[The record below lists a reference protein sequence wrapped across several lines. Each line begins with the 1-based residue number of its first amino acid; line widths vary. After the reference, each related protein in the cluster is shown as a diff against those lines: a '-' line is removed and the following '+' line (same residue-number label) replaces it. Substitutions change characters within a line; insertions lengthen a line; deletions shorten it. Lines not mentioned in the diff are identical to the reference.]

1 MNSFP
6 TLNKVTLIGY
16 VLQKP
21 QIKFLSNSN
30 ALCNFTLGTFDL
42 ITINT
47 KKERKKI
54 TDYHTI
60 SCWNEF
66 AKEIYKNISE
76 NQLIYIEGKLKHRKW
91 TSKDGLLHDR
101 AEIFLS
107 SYILLSENQL
117 NVTIN
122 DGVYPNEQPG
132 QSSQV
137 NGFES
142 TELDN
147 LPF

>member
-30 ALCNFTLGTFDL
+30 ALCNFTLGTFDF
-42 ITINT
+42 ISINSQT
-47 KKERKKI
+47 EKKKI
-54 TDYHTI
+54 TDHHTI

-66 AKEIYKNISE
+66 AKEIYKNIDKD
-76 NQLIYIEGKLKHRKW
+76 QLIYIEGKLKHRKW

-107 SYILLSENQL
+107 SYLVLSENQL
-117 NVTIN
+117 TGTIN
-122 DGVYPNEQPG
+122 NGVYSNEQPS

>member
-30 ALCNFTLGTFDL
+30 ALCNFTLVNFDL

-66 AKEIYKNISE
+66 AKEIYKNITE

-117 NVTIN
+117 NDTIN